1 VDPIII
7 SLIAFACF
15 FGGGLLGMRLRAS
28 LPQAHL
34 ADDSRHLLET
44 GLGVIGT
51 IGGLVLGLL
60 VGSSFGSYNTQRS
73 SLVELSANIIV
84 LDRALALYGPGADGV
99 RADLRTAVQR
109 MLDQIWGG
117 RTNIDPTATRSEG
130 LYIKLLALKAGNE
143 QQTTIKGQATGMAVA
158 IAKTRW
164 LMYAQRAA
172 GVSVPLLVMLIFWF
186 TVTFVG
192 LGIFTRSNTTVIVA
206 LFLAA
211 VAVAGAVFLLQEM
224 YMPFQGPMQ
233 ISPAPLRAA
242 LDQLGKPV

>member
-1 VDPIII
+1 
-7 SLIAFACF
+7 
-15 FGGGLLGMRLRAS
+15 MRLRAS
-28 LPQAHL
+28 LPQEHL

-60 VGSSFGSYNTQRS
+60 VGSAFGSYNTQRS
-73 SLVELSANIIV
+73 SLVELSANVIV
-84 LDRALALYGPGADGV
+84 LDRAFALYGPEANGV
-99 RADLRTAVQR
+99 RAELRTAVQR

-117 RTNIDPTATRSEG
+117 KTNIDPSATRSER
-130 LYIKLLALKAGNE
+130 LYVKLLALKPANE
-143 QQTTIKGQATGMAVA
+143 QQTTIKGQAAGIAVG

-172 GVSVPLLVMLIFWF
+172 GVSIPLLVMLIFWF
-186 TVTFVG
+186 TVTFIG

-224 YMPFQGPMQ
+224 FLPFQGPMQ
-233 ISPAPLRAA
+233 ISPAPLREA
-242 LDQLGKPV
+242 LNQLGKPI